1 MLDRYILQK
10 HWNYLLR
17 LFDILSFDI
26 LDWKIKVDL
35 VSGKSDN
42 SLTSCHV
49 SYLFFLFN
57 KNLTNLLYVNYHPVK
72 KKVPK
77 HDFDL
82 RFQI

>member
-10 HWNYLLR
+10 HWNYVLR

-42 SLTSCHV
+42 SLTSCLL
-49 SYLFFLFN
+49 SLF
-57 KNLTNLLYVNYHPVK
+57 PI
-72 KKVPK
+72 
-77 HDFDL
+77 
-82 RFQI
+82 Q